1 MNNAGS
7 GEIVLIIKWLLSIKL
22 KELIFPRISIF
33 SFKEQMLSYTIL
45 LFVSDKRIVLRLK
58 YRYLDLR
65 NKKVK
70 DNIIEK

>member
-45 LFVSDKRIVLRLK
+45 LFVSDKRIVLF
-58 YRYLDLR
+58 YLFFYS

>member
-1 MNNAGS
+1 MNNDGA

-45 LFVSDKRIVLRLK
+45 LFVSDKRIILFLSVLLQQ
-58 YRYLDLR
+58 
-65 NKKVK
+65 
-70 DNIIEK
+70 